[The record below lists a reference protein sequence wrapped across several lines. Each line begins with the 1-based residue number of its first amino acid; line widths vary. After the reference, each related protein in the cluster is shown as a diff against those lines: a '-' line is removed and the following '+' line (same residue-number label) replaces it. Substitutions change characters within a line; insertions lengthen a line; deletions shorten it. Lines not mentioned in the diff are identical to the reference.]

1 MLESGIGLKRY
12 YTYVV
17 TKAVKDDSPAPLDQL
32 HVAEH

>member
-17 TKAVKDDSPAPLDQL
+17 TKAVKEDSPPRLEPEA
-32 HVAEH
+32 AAG